1 MANEAPK
8 IGLDNVVIAKVLS
21 DTAEGITFGEVLALK
36 GAVNA
41 TVNPNS
47 DVAVDFADNGPFFS
61 ASNRGNTELSL
72 EMIDVD
78 VDVLAQLLG
87 QRKVNGITVETP
99 LDQSSDYA
107 LGFRVWLAGKD
118 ANGNNRYQYFWY
130 AKGKFSV
137 PETGGETK
145 TESLNFGHISVT
157 AQFVQTQFV
166 PNGQEAGTICTHIRT
181 DDPTVPA
188 SVKANWFNAPV
199 VQTATDSSKLT
210 ATASIGSNN
219 KVTIVGAKVSGAS
232 FVFAP
237 ASAKLGETILITD
250 SSGNLVAG
258 TLEVSATASASPTI
272 VFTPSA
278 EAETPTA
285 IAITSGL
292 KDSFGV
298 GCTPMSDSDLSS

>member
-8 IGLDNVVIAKVLS
+8 IGLDNVVVAKVLS
-21 DTAEGITFGEVLALK
+21 DGPDGITFGEVIPLK

-78 VDVLAQLLG
+78 PEILAQLLG
-87 QRKVNGITVETP
+87 QKKVNGITVETP

-107 LGFRVWLAGKD
+107 MGFRVWLAGKD
-118 ANGNNRYQYFWY
+118 GNGQNRYQYFWY

-145 TESLNFGHISVT
+145 TDTLNFGHVSMT
-157 AQFVQTQFV
+157 AQFVQTLFV
-166 PNGQEAGTICTHIRT
+166 PDGQEAGTICTHIRT
-181 DDPTVPA
+181 DDPTVSA

-199 VQTATDSSKLT
+199 VSVTTDASELT
-210 ATASIGSNN
+210 VSASTSNGN
-219 KVTIVGAKVSGAS
+219 VVLTGAKESGAS

-237 ASAKLGETILITD
+237 ASAKLGDTVIVTD
-250 SSGNLVAG
+250 EQGALVDG
-258 TLEVSATASASPTI
+258 TVTVSATASASPTI
-272 VFTPSA
+272 TFTPA
-278 EAETPTA
+278 AGAETPASVTV
-285 IAITSGL
+285 TSGL

-298 GCTPMSDSDLSS
+298 GATPAVLSL

>member
-1 MANEAPK
+1 MNEAPK

-21 DTAEGITFGEVLALK
+21 DSADGITFGEVKALK
-36 GAVNA
+36 GAVNC

-61 ASNRGNTELSL
+61 ASNRGNTELNL

-78 VDVLAQLLG
+78 VDVLAELLG
-87 QRKVNGITVETP
+87 QRKVNGVTVETP

-107 LGFRVWLAGKD
+107 IGFRVWLAGKD

-145 TESLNFGHISVT
+145 TDSLNFGHISVT

-181 DDPTVPA
+181 DDPSVPA
-188 SVKANWFNAPV
+188 SLKANWFNAPV
-199 VQTATDSSKLT
+199 VQTASDDSALT
-210 ATASIGSNN
+210 VTASYANS
-219 KVTIVGAKVSGAS
+219 KVTFTGSKASGAS
-232 FVFAP
+232 FVFGSG
-237 ASAKLGETILITD
+237 SAILGQSILVLD
-250 SSGNLVAG
+250 ENGAMVDG
-258 TLEVSATASASPTI
+258 TLAVGATASTAPTI

-278 EAETPTA
+278 EAETPASVVVTG
-285 IAITSGL
+285 GL

-298 GCTPMSDSDLSS
+298 GATPMTDTL

>member
-1 MANEAPK
+1 MNEAPK

-21 DTAEGITFGEVLALK
+21 DNAEGITFGPVIPLK

-61 ASNRGNTELSL
+61 ASNRGNTELNL

-87 QRKVNGITVETP
+87 QKKVNGITVETP

-145 TESLNFGHISVT
+145 TDSLNFGHISVT

-166 PNGQEAGTICTHIRT
+166 PNGQETGTICTHIRT
-181 DDPTVPA
+181 DDPSVPA
-188 SVKANWFNAPV
+188 SVKTNWFNAPV
-199 VQTATDSSKLT
+199 VQTASDDSALT
-210 ATASIGSNN
+210 VTASMNATN
-219 KVTIVGAKVSGAS
+219 HKVTFTGAKESGAS
-232 FVFAP
+232 FVFGSG
-237 ASAKLGETILITD
+237 SAILGQSILVLD
-250 SSGNLVAG
+250 ENGAMVDG
-258 TLEVSATASASPTI
+258 TLEVGATASTSPTI

-278 EAETPTA
+278 DAETPA
-285 IAITSGL
+285 SVVVTSGL

-298 GCTPMSDSDLSS
+298 GATPMTDASL

>member
-8 IGLDNVVIAKVLS
+8 IGLDNVVVAKVLS
-21 DTAEGITFGEVLALK
+21 DDVNGITFGDVIPLK

-61 ASNRGNTELSL
+61 ASNRGNTELTL

-78 VDVLAQLLG
+78 VDVLAALLG

-107 LGFRVWLAGKD
+107 IGFRVWLAGKD

-145 TESLNFGHISVT
+145 TDTLNFGHISVT

-166 PNGQEAGTICTHIRT
+166 PAGQETGTICTHIRT
-181 DDPTVPA
+181 DDPSVPA
-188 SVKANWFNAPV
+188 SVKSNWFNAPV
-199 VQTATDSSKLT
+199 VSVATDDSELT
-210 ATASIGSNN
+210 VTASMGANN
-219 KVTIVGAKVSGAS
+219 VITFTGAKDSGAS
-232 FVFAP
+232 FVFGAG
-237 ASAKLGETILITD
+237 SAILGQTILVLD
-250 SSGNLVAG
+250 ANGDMVDG
-258 TLEVSATASASPTI
+258 TLEVGTTASASPTI
-272 VFTPSA
+272 IFTPDA
-278 EAETPTA
+278 EAETPTSVVVTA
-285 IAITSGL
+285 GL

-298 GCTPMSDSDLSS
+298 GATPMTDTSL

>member
-1 MANEAPK
+1 MNEAPK

-21 DTAEGITFGEVLALK
+21 DSADGISFGEVIALK

-61 ASNRGNTELSL
+61 ASNRGNTELNL

-118 ANGNNRYQYFWY
+118 GSGNNRYQYFWY

-145 TESLNFGHISVT
+145 TDSLNFGHISVT
-157 AQFVQTQFV
+157 AQFVQTQYV
-166 PNGQEAGTICTHIRT
+166 PAGQETGTICTHIRT
-181 DDPTVPA
+181 DDPSVPA

-199 VQTATDSSKLT
+199 VQTASDNSELT
-210 ATASIGSNN
+210 VTVAYANG
-219 KVTIVGAKVSGAS
+219 KVTFTGAKDSGAS
-232 FVFAP
+232 FVFAEGSVIDGQTIGVLD
-237 ASAKLGETILITD
+237 ANGE
-250 SSGNLVAG
+250 LVDG
-258 TLEVSATASASPTI
+258 TYAVGKTASTSPTI
-272 VFTPSA
+272 VFTPDA
-278 EAETPTA
+278 EAETPASVFVTG
-285 IAITSGL
+285 GL

-298 GCTPMSDSDLSS
+298 GATPMIDTSL

>member
-1 MANEAPK
+1 MNEAPK

-21 DTAEGITFGEVLALK
+21 DSAEGISFGEVVALK

-41 TVNPNS
+41 AVNPNS

-61 ASNRGNTELSL
+61 ASNRGNTELNL

-78 VDVLAQLLG
+78 PDVLAQLLG

-107 LGFRVWLAGKD
+107 FGFRVWLAGKD
-118 ANGNNRYQYFWY
+118 ASGNNRYQYFWY

-145 TESLNFGHISVT
+145 TDSLNFGHINVT

-181 DDPTVPA
+181 DDPSVPS
-188 SVKANWFNAPV
+188 SVKSNWFNAPV
-199 VQTATDSSKLT
+199 VQTASDNSELT
-210 ATASIGSNN
+210 VTAAIGSSN
-219 KVTIVGAKVSGAS
+219 KVTFTGAKESGAS
-232 FVFAP
+232 FVFA
-237 ASAKLGETILITD
+237 AGSAILGQTILVLD
-250 SSGNLVAG
+250 ANGDMVDGA
-258 TLEVSATASASPTI
+258 LEVGATASASPTI
-272 VFTPSA
+272 VFTPA
-278 EAETPTA
+278 ADAETPASVVVTA
-285 IAITSGL
+285 GL

-298 GCTPMSDSDLSS
+298 GATPMTDTSL

>member
-1 MANEAPK
+1 MNEAPK

-21 DTAEGITFGEVLALK
+21 DTAEGISFDTVIPLK

-61 ASNRGNTELSL
+61 ASNRGNTELNL

-118 ANGNNRYQYFWY
+118 GSGNNRYQYFWY

-145 TESLNFGHISVT
+145 TDSLNFGHISVT

-166 PNGQEAGTICTHIRT
+166 PNGQETGTICTHIRT
-181 DDPTVPA
+181 DDPSVPA

-199 VQTATDSSKLT
+199 VQTASDDSELT
-210 ATASIGSNN
+210 VTVAYANS
-219 KVTIVGAKVSGAS
+219 KVTFTGAKDSGAS
-232 FVFAP
+232 FVFAKG
-237 ASAKLGETILITD
+237 SVIDGQTIGVLDSNGDLVEGEYA
-250 SSGNLVAG
+250 VG
-258 TLEVSATASASPTI
+258 TTASATPTI

-278 EAETPTA
+278 EAETPATA
-285 IAITSGL
+285 FVTNGL

-298 GCTPMSDSDLSS
+298 GATPMIDTSL

>member
-1 MANEAPK
+1 MNEAPK

-21 DTAEGITFGEVLALK
+21 DSSEGISFGDVIALK

-61 ASNRGNTELSL
+61 ASNRGNTELNL

-145 TESLNFGHISVT
+145 QESLNFGHINVT
-157 AQFVQTQFV
+157 AQFVQTQFI
-166 PNGQEAGTICTHIRT
+166 PDGQESGTICTHIRT
-181 DDPTVPA
+181 DDPSVPA

-199 VQTATDSSKLT
+199 VQTASDNSELT
-210 ATASIGSNN
+210 VAISYANS
-219 KVTIVGAKVSGAS
+219 KVTFTGAKDSGAS
-232 FVFAP
+232 FVFAKGSVIDGQTIGVLDSNG
-237 ASAKLGETILITD
+237 ALVEGVYAVGE
-250 SSGNLVAG
+250 
-258 TLEVSATASASPTI
+258 TASASPTI

-278 EAETPTA
+278 DAETPASAFVTN
-285 IAITSGL
+285 GL

-298 GCTPMSDSDLSS
+298 GATPVIDTSL

>member
-21 DTAEGITFGEVLALK
+21 DTADGITYGAVRALK

-78 VDVLAQLLG
+78 VDILAEMLG
-87 QRKVNGITVETP
+87 QKKVNGITVETP

-107 LGFRVWLAGKD
+107 IGFRVWLAGKD

-145 TESLNFGHISVT
+145 TDSLNFGHISVT
-157 AQFVQTQFV
+157 AQFVQTQYV
-166 PNGQEAGTICTHIRT
+166 PQGQDSGTICTHIRT
-181 DDPTVPA
+181 DDATVPA

-199 VQTATDSSKLT
+199 VETVTDTSALT
-210 ATASIGSNN
+210 VSASVSGSNLVLTGT
-219 KVTIVGAKVSGAS
+219 KASGAS
-232 FVFAP
+232 IVFAP
-237 ASAKLGETILITD
+237 ASAKLGETIIIVD
-250 SSGNLVAG
+250 ANGNAVNG
-258 TLEVSATASASPTI
+258 TLEVSSDTATITFTPASGAESASAVT
-272 VFTPSA
+272 V
-278 EAETPTA
+278 
-285 IAITSGL
+285 TSGL
-292 KDSFGV
+292 KDNYGV
-298 GCTPMSDSDLSS
+298 GATPMTDTSL

>member
-21 DTAEGITFGEVLALK
+21 DDANGITFGDVVALK

-61 ASNRGNTELSL
+61 ASNRGNTELNL

-145 TESLNFGHISVT
+145 TDTLNFGHISVT

-166 PNGQEAGTICTHIRT
+166 PAGQETGTICTHIRT
-181 DDPTVPA
+181 DDPSVPA

-199 VQTATDSSKLT
+199 VQTASDDSELT
-210 ATASIGSNN
+210 VTASYAGG
-219 KVTIVGAKVSGAS
+219 KVTFTGAKDSGAS
-232 FVFAP
+232 FIFA
-237 ASAKLGETILITD
+237 SGSVIDGQTIGVLD
-250 SSGNLVAG
+250 SNGALVDG
-258 TLEVSATASASPTI
+258 TFAVGTTASTSPTI
-272 VFTPSA
+272 VFTPDA
-278 EAETPTA
+278 EAETPASVFVTG
-285 IAITSGL
+285 GL

-298 GCTPMSDSDLSS
+298 GATPLINTSL

>member
-1 MANEAPK
+1 MNEAPK

-21 DTAEGITFGEVLALK
+21 DNAEGITFGPVIPLK

-87 QRKVNGITVETP
+87 QKKTNGITVETP

-145 TESLNFGHISVT
+145 TDSLNFGHISVT

-166 PNGQEAGTICTHIRT
+166 PNGQETGTICTHIRT
-181 DDPTVPA
+181 DDPSVPA
-188 SVKANWFNAPV
+188 SVKTNWFTAPV
-199 VQTATDSSKLT
+199 VQTSSDYSALT
-210 ATASIGSNN
+210 VTASMNATN
-219 KVTIVGAKVSGAS
+219 HKVTFTGSKESGAS
-232 FVFAP
+232 FVFGSG
-237 ASAKLGETILITD
+237 SAILGQSILVLDENGAMVDGTI
-250 SSGNLVAG
+250 
-258 TLEVSATASASPTI
+258 EVGATASTSPTI

-278 EAETPTA
+278 DAETPA
-285 IAITSGL
+285 SVVVTSGL

-298 GCTPMSDSDLSS
+298 GATPMTDDSL

>member
-1 MANEAPK
+1 MNEAPK

-21 DTAEGITFGEVLALK
+21 DSSEGISFGDVIALK

-61 ASNRGNTELSL
+61 ASNRGNTELNL

-145 TESLNFGHISVT
+145 TDSLNFGHISVT
-157 AQFVQTQFV
+157 AQFVQTQYV
-166 PNGQEAGTICTHIRT
+166 PAGQETGTICTHIRT
-181 DDPTVPA
+181 DDPSVPA

-199 VQTATDSSKLT
+199 VE
-210 ATASIGSNN
+210 TASDPSELTVAISYANS
-219 KVTIVGAKVSGAS
+219 KVTFTGSKESGAS
-232 FVFAP
+232 FVFAKGSVIDGQTIGVLDSNG
-237 ASAKLGETILITD
+237 ALVDGEYAV
-250 SSGNLVAG
+250 G
-258 TLEVSATASASPTI
+258 ETASASPTI

-278 EAETPTA
+278 DAETPASAFVTN
-285 IAITSGL
+285 GL

-298 GCTPMSDSDLSS
+298 GATPVIDTSL

>member
-21 DTAEGITFGEVLALK
+21 DDASGITYDSVIPLK

-61 ASNRGNTELSL
+61 ASNRGQTELTL

-78 VDVLAQLLG
+78 VDVIAALLG
-87 QRKVNGITVETP
+87 QRKVNGVTVETP

-118 ANGNNRYQYFWY
+118 GNGNNKYQYFWY

-137 PETGGETK
+137 PESGGETK
-145 TESLNFGHISVT
+145 TDSLNFGHISMT

-166 PNGQEAGTICTHIRT
+166 PAGQEAGTICTHIRT
-181 DDPTVPA
+181 DDPTA
-188 SVKANWFNAPV
+188 SATLIANWFNAPV
-199 VQTATDSSKLT
+199 VSVTSDDSELTVTA
-210 ATASIGSNN
+210 AYAGG
-219 KVTIVGAKVSGAS
+219 KVTITGAKDSGAS

-237 ASAKLGETILITD
+237 ATAIPGQTIIVTD
-250 SSGNLVAG
+250 SSGDAIKG
-258 TLEVSATASASPTI
+258 TVVCSTTASASPTI
-272 VFTPSA
+272 VFTPD
-278 EAETPTA
+278 EDEGTPAA
-285 IAITSGL
+285 IAVTSGL

-298 GCTPMSDSDLSS
+298 GCTPMADLSL

>member
-1 MANEAPK
+1 MNEAPK

-21 DTAEGITFGEVLALK
+21 DNADGISFGEVIALK

-61 ASNRGNTELSL
+61 ASNRGNTELNL

-118 ANGNNRYQYFWY
+118 GSGNNRYQYFWY

-145 TESLNFGHISVT
+145 TDSLNFGHISVT
-157 AQFVQTQFV
+157 AQFVQTQYV
-166 PNGQEAGTICTHIRT
+166 PAGQETGTICTHIRT
-181 DDPTVPA
+181 DDPSVPA

-199 VQTATDSSKLT
+199 VQTASDNSELT
-210 ATASIGSNN
+210 VTVAYSNS
-219 KVTIVGAKVSGAS
+219 KVTFTGAKDSGAS
-232 FVFAP
+232 FVFAKGSVIDGQTIGVLDSNG
-237 ASAKLGETILITD
+237 ALVEGEYA
-250 SSGNLVAG
+250 VG
-258 TLEVSATASASPTI
+258 TTASASPTI
-272 VFTPSA
+272 VFTPDA
-278 EAETPTA
+278 EAETPATA
-285 IAITSGL
+285 FVTSGL

-298 GCTPMSDSDLSS
+298 GATPLIDTSL

>member
-1 MANEAPK
+1 MNEAPK

-21 DTAEGITFGEVLALK
+21 DGPDGITFGTVKALK
-36 GAVNA
+36 GAVNC

-61 ASNRGNTELSL
+61 ASNRGNTELNL

-78 VDVLAQLLG
+78 VDVLAELLG
-87 QRKVNGITVETP
+87 QRKVNGITVETS

-107 LGFRVWLAGKD
+107 IGFRVWLAGKD
-118 ANGNNRYQYFWY
+118 ASGNNRYQYFWY

-145 TESLNFGHISVT
+145 TDSLNFGHITVT
-157 AQFVQTQFV
+157 AQFVQTQFI

-181 DDPTVPA
+181 DDPSVPA

-199 VQTATDSSKLT
+199 VQTASDNSELT
-210 ATASIGSNN
+210 VTASYANS
-219 KVTIVGAKVSGAS
+219 KVTFTGAKDSGAS
-232 FVFAP
+232 FVFAGGSVIDGQTIGVLD
-237 ASAKLGETILITD
+237 ANGDLVEGEY
-250 SSGNLVAG
+250 V
-258 TLEVSATASASPTI
+258 VSTTASASPTI

-278 EAETPTA
+278 EAETPATA
-285 IAITSGL
+285 FVTSGL

-298 GCTPMSDSDLSS
+298 GATPMIDTSL

>member
-1 MANEAPK
+1 MNEAPK

-21 DTAEGITFGEVLALK
+21 DSSDGISFGDVIALK

-61 ASNRGNTELSL
+61 ASNRGNTELNL

-118 ANGNNRYQYFWY
+118 GSGNNRYQYFWY

-145 TESLNFGHISVT
+145 TDSLNFGHISVT
-157 AQFVQTQFV
+157 AQFVQTQYV
-166 PNGQEAGTICTHIRT
+166 PAGQETGTICTHIRT
-181 DDPTVPA
+181 DDPSVPA
-188 SVKANWFNAPV
+188 TVKANWFNAPV
-199 VQTATDSSKLT
+199 VE
-210 ATASIGSNN
+210 TASDPSELTVTASYSNS
-219 KVTIVGAKVSGAS
+219 KVTFTGAKESGAS
-232 FVFAP
+232 FVFAEG
-237 ASAKLGETILITD
+237 SVIDGQTIGVLDSNGE
-250 SSGNLVAG
+250 LVDG
-258 TLEVSATASASPTI
+258 TYAVGKTASASPTI
-272 VFTPSA
+272 VFTPDA
-278 EAETPTA
+278 EAETPATVFV
-285 IAITSGL
+285 TGGL

-298 GCTPMSDSDLSS
+298 GATPMIDTSL

>member
-1 MANEAPK
+1 MNEAPK

-21 DTAEGITFGEVLALK
+21 DSSEGISFGEVIALK

-61 ASNRGNTELSL
+61 ASNRGNTELNL

-118 ANGNNRYQYFWY
+118 GSGNNRYQYFWY

-145 TESLNFGHISVT
+145 TDSLNFGHISVT
-157 AQFVQTQFV
+157 AQFVQTQYV
-166 PNGQEAGTICTHIRT
+166 PNGQETGTICTHIRT
-181 DDPTVPA
+181 DDPSVPA

-199 VQTATDSSKLT
+199 VE
-210 ATASIGSNN
+210 TASDPSELTVAISYANS
-219 KVTIVGAKVSGAS
+219 KVTFTGSKESGAS
-232 FVFAP
+232 FVFAKGSVIDGQTIGVLD
-237 ASAKLGETILITD
+237 ANGDLVEGEYA
-250 SSGNLVAG
+250 VG
-258 TLEVSATASASPTI
+258 TTASASPTI
-272 VFTPSA
+272 VFTPGA
-278 EAETPTA
+278 EAETPASAFVTN
-285 IAITSGL
+285 GL

-298 GCTPMSDSDLSS
+298 GATPVIDTSL

>member
-21 DTAEGITFGEVLALK
+21 DTADGITYGAVRALK

-78 VDVLAQLLG
+78 VDILAEMLG
-87 QRKVNGITVETP
+87 QKKVNGITVETP

-107 LGFRVWLAGKD
+107 IGFRVWLAGKD

-145 TESLNFGHISVT
+145 TDSLNFGHISVT
-157 AQFVQTQFV
+157 AQFVQTQYV
-166 PNGQEAGTICTHIRT
+166 PQGQDSGTICTHIRT
-181 DDPTVPA
+181 DDATVPA
-188 SVKANWFNAPV
+188 SVKENWFNAPV
-199 VQTATDSSKLT
+199 VETVTDTSALT
-210 ATASIGSNN
+210 VSASVSGSN
-219 KVTIVGAKVSGAS
+219 VVLTGAKASGAS
-232 FVFAP
+232 IVFAP
-237 ASAKLGETILITD
+237 ASAKLGETIIIVD
-250 SSGNLVAG
+250 ANGNAVAG
-258 TLEVSATASASPTI
+258 TLEVSSDTATITFTPASGAESASAVT
-272 VFTPSA
+272 V
-278 EAETPTA
+278 
-285 IAITSGL
+285 TSGL
-292 KDSFGV
+292 KDNYGV
-298 GCTPMSDSDLSS
+298 GATPMTDTSL

>member
-1 MANEAPK
+1 MNEAPK

-21 DTAEGITFGEVLALK
+21 DSADGISFGDVIALK

-61 ASNRGNTELSL
+61 ASNRGNTELNL

-118 ANGNNRYQYFWY
+118 GSGNNRYQYFWY

-145 TESLNFGHISVT
+145 TDSLNFGHISVT
-157 AQFVQTQFV
+157 AQFVQTQYV
-166 PNGQEAGTICTHIRT
+166 PNGQETGTICTHIRT
-181 DDPTVPA
+181 DDPSVPA

-199 VQTATDSSKLT
+199 VE
-210 ATASIGSNN
+210 TASDPSELTVAISYANS
-219 KVTIVGAKVSGAS
+219 KVTFTGSKESGAS
-232 FVFAP
+232 FVFAKGSVIDGQTIGVLD
-237 ASAKLGETILITD
+237 ANGDLVEGEYA
-250 SSGNLVAG
+250 VG
-258 TLEVSATASASPTI
+258 TTASASPTI

-278 EAETPTA
+278 EAETPASAFVTN
-285 IAITSGL
+285 GL

-298 GCTPMSDSDLSS
+298 GATPVIDTSL

>member
-1 MANEAPK
+1 MNEAPK

-21 DTAEGITFGEVLALK
+21 DSAEGISFGDVIALK

-61 ASNRGNTELSL
+61 ASNRGNTELNL

-107 LGFRVWLAGKD
+107 LGFRVWLAGKY

-145 TESLNFGHISVT
+145 TDSLNFGHISVT
-157 AQFVQTQFV
+157 AQFVQTQYV
-166 PNGQEAGTICTHIRT
+166 PNGQETGTICTHIRT
-181 DDPTVPA
+181 DDPSVPA

-199 VQTATDSSKLT
+199 VQTASDNSELT
-210 ATASIGSNN
+210 VAISYANS
-219 KVTIVGAKVSGAS
+219 KVTFTGAKDSGAS
-232 FVFAP
+232 FVFAKGSVIDGQTIGVLD
-237 ASAKLGETILITD
+237 ANGDLVVGEYA
-250 SSGNLVAG
+250 VG
-258 TLEVSATASASPTI
+258 TTASTSPTI

-278 EAETPTA
+278 DAETPASAFVTNG
-285 IAITSGL
+285 I

-298 GCTPMSDSDLSS
+298 GATPVIDTSL

>member
-21 DTAEGITFGEVLALK
+21 DTADGITYGPVRALK

-61 ASNRGNTELSL
+61 ASNSGNTELSL

-78 VDVLAQLLG
+78 VDILAEMLG
-87 QRKVNGITVETP
+87 QKKVNGITVETP

-107 LGFRVWLAGKD
+107 IGFRVWLAGKD

-145 TESLNFGHISVT
+145 TDSLNFGHISVT
-157 AQFVQTQFV
+157 AQFVQTQYV
-166 PNGQEAGTICTHIRT
+166 PQGQDSGTICTHIRT
-181 DDPTVPA
+181 DDATVPA
-188 SVKANWFNAPV
+188 SVKENWFNAPV
-199 VQTATDSSKLT
+199 VETVTDTSALT
-210 ATASIGSNN
+210 VSASVSGSNVVLTGT
-219 KVTIVGAKVSGAS
+219 KASGAS
-232 FVFAP
+232 IVFAP
-237 ASAKLGETILITD
+237 VSAKLGETIIIVD
-250 SSGNLVAG
+250 ADGNAVDG
-258 TLEVSATASASPTI
+258 TLEVSSDTATITFTPASGAESASAVT
-272 VFTPSA
+272 V
-278 EAETPTA
+278 
-285 IAITSGL
+285 TSGL
-292 KDSFGV
+292 KDNYGV
-298 GCTPMSDSDLSS
+298 GATPMTDTSL

>member
-1 MANEAPK
+1 MNEAPK

-21 DTAEGITFGEVLALK
+21 DSSEGISFGDVIALK

-61 ASNRGNTELSL
+61 ASNRGNTELNL

-118 ANGNNRYQYFWY
+118 GNGNNRYQYFWY

-145 TESLNFGHISVT
+145 TDSLNFGHISVT
-157 AQFVQTQFV
+157 AQFVQTQYV
-166 PNGQEAGTICTHIRT
+166 PAGQETGTICTHIRT

-188 SVKANWFNAPV
+188 SVKENWFNAPV
-199 VQTATDSSKLT
+199 VQTASDDSELT
-210 ATASIGSNN
+210 VTVAYANS
-219 KVTIVGAKVSGAS
+219 KVTFTGAKDSGAS
-232 FVFAP
+232 FVFAKGSVIDGQTIGVLD
-237 ASAKLGETILITD
+237 ANGDLVKGEY
-250 SSGNLVAG
+250 A
-258 TLEVSATASASPTI
+258 VSTTASASPTI

-278 EAETPTA
+278 DAETPA
-285 IAITSGL
+285 SAFVTSGL

-298 GCTPMSDSDLSS
+298 GATPVIDTSL

>member
-8 IGLDNVVIAKVLS
+8 IGLDNVVVAKVLS
-21 DTAEGITFGEVLALK
+21 DDVNGITFGDVIPLK

-61 ASNRGNTELSL
+61 ASNRGNTELTL

-78 VDVLAQLLG
+78 VDVLAALLG

-107 LGFRVWLAGKD
+107 IGFRVWLAGKD

-145 TESLNFGHISVT
+145 TDTLNFGHISVT

-166 PNGQEAGTICTHIRT
+166 PAGQETGTICTHIRT
-181 DDPTVPA
+181 DDPSVPA
-188 SVKANWFNAPV
+188 SVKSNWFNAPV
-199 VQTATDSSKLT
+199 VSVATDDSELT
-210 ATASIGSNN
+210 VTASMGANN
-219 KVTIVGAKVSGAS
+219 VITFTGAKDSGAS
-232 FVFAP
+232 FVFGSG
-237 ASAKLGETILITD
+237 SAILGQTILVLD
-250 SSGNLVAG
+250 ANGDMVDGS
-258 TLEVSATASASPTI
+258 LEVGTTASASPTI
-272 VFTPSA
+272 IFTPDA
-278 EAETPTA
+278 EAETPTSVVVTA
-285 IAITSGL
+285 GL

-298 GCTPMSDSDLSS
+298 GATPMTDTSL

>member
-1 MANEAPK
+1 MNEAPK

-21 DTAEGITFGEVLALK
+21 DSAEGITFGEVKALK

-78 VDVLAQLLG
+78 VDVLAEMLG

-145 TESLNFGHISVT
+145 TDSLNFGHISVT

-166 PNGQEAGTICTHIRT
+166 PVGQETGTICTHIRT
-181 DDPTVPA
+181 DDPTVPS

-199 VQTATDSSKLT
+199 VQTVSDDSELT
-210 ATASIGSNN
+210 VTASYANS
-219 KVTIVGAKVSGAS
+219 KVTFTGTKESGAS
-232 FVFAP
+232 FVFAQGSVIEGQTIGVLD
-237 ASAKLGETILITD
+237 AEGALVDGEYT
-250 SSGNLVAG
+250 VG
-258 TLEVSATASASPTI
+258 TTASASPTI

-278 EAETPTA
+278 EAETPTSVFV
-285 IAITSGL
+285 TNGL

-298 GCTPMSDSDLSS
+298 GATPMIDTSL

>member
-1 MANEAPK
+1 MNEAPK

-21 DTAEGITFGEVLALK
+21 DSAEGITFGEVIPLK

-61 ASNRGNTELSL
+61 ASNRGNTELNL

-78 VDVLAQLLG
+78 VDVLAMILG
-87 QRKVNGITVETP
+87 QRKENGITVETS
-99 LDQSSDYA
+99 LDQSSDFA

-118 ANGNNRYQYFWY
+118 ANGNNRYQFFWY

-145 TESLNFGHISVT
+145 TDSLNFGHISVT

-181 DDPTVPA
+181 DDPSVPA

-199 VQTATDSSKLT
+199 VQTTSDYSALT
-210 ATASIGSNN
+210 VTASMNASNH
-219 KVTIVGAKVSGAS
+219 KVTFTGSKESGAS
-232 FVFAP
+232 FVFGSG
-237 ASAKLGETILITD
+237 SAILGQSILVLD
-250 SSGNLVAG
+250 ENGAMVDG
-258 TLEVSATASASPTI
+258 TLEVGKTASTSPTI

-278 EAETPTA
+278 DAETPA
-285 IAITSGL
+285 SVVVTSGL

-298 GCTPMSDSDLSS
+298 GATPMTDASL

>member
-1 MANEAPK
+1 MNEAPK

-21 DTAEGITFGEVLALK
+21 DSADGISFGEVIALK

-61 ASNRGNTELSL
+61 ASNRGNTELNL

-118 ANGNNRYQYFWY
+118 GSGNNRYQYFWY

-145 TESLNFGHISVT
+145 TDSLNFGHISVT
-157 AQFVQTQFV
+157 AQFVQTQYV
-166 PNGQEAGTICTHIRT
+166 PAGQETGTICTHIRT
-181 DDPTVPA
+181 DDPSVPA

-199 VQTATDSSKLT
+199 VQTASDDSELT
-210 ATASIGSNN
+210 VTVAYANG
-219 KVTIVGAKVSGAS
+219 KVTFTGAKDSGAS
-232 FVFAP
+232 FVFAEGSVIDGQTIGVLD
-237 ASAKLGETILITD
+237 ANGE
-250 SSGNLVAG
+250 LVDG
-258 TLEVSATASASPTI
+258 TYAVGKTASTSPTI
-272 VFTPSA
+272 VFTPDA
-278 EAETPTA
+278 EAETPASVFVTG
-285 IAITSGL
+285 GL

-298 GCTPMSDSDLSS
+298 GATPMIDTSL

>member
-1 MANEAPK
+1 MNEAPK

-21 DTAEGITFGEVLALK
+21 DDANGITFGEVIALK

-61 ASNRGNTELSL
+61 ASNRGNTELNL

-78 VDVLAQLLG
+78 VDIIASLLG
-87 QRKVNGITVETP
+87 QQKVNGITVETP

-107 LGFRVWLAGKD
+107 MGFRVWLAGKD

-137 PETGGETK
+137 PETGGSTK
-145 TESLNFGHISVT
+145 TDSLEFGHISMT

-166 PNGQEAGTICTHIRT
+166 PAGQEAGTICTHIRT
-181 DDPTVPA
+181 DDPTVPSA
-188 SVKANWFNAPV
+188 LKSSWFNAPV
-199 VQTATDSSKLT
+199 VSVTTDSSELT
-210 ATASIGSNN
+210 VTASMGANN
-219 KVTIVGAKVSGAS
+219 VITITGAKESGAS

-237 ASAKLGETILITD
+237 VSAKVGETIIVVD
-250 SSGNLVAG
+250 SSGDAVNG

-272 VFTPSA
+272 KFTPEA
-278 EAETPTA
+278 EAETPS
-285 IAITSGL
+285 AITITGGL

-298 GCTPMSDSDLSS
+298 GATPMSDLSL